1 MDTQFVHDFILIQN
15 RKVADNKVLS
25 ALMLSAANKV
35 NSIINKPKGKG
46 FICNNVILITGTYSL
61 AYFELIDIIM
71 LFMYSSTSTFYQTTL

>member
-1 MDTQFVHDFILIQN
+1 MHDFILIQN

-61 AYFELIDIIM
+61 GIF
-71 LFMYSSTSTFYQTTL
+71 

>member
-1 MDTQFVHDFILIQN
+1 MHDFILIQN

-35 NSIINKPKGKG
+35 NSIISKPKGKG

-61 AYFELIDIIM
+61 GIF
-71 LFMYSSTSTFYQTTL
+71 